1 MDGGCQEKEAP
12 HISRVEGEKVVDIN
26 AVYGAEEEVV
36 MNIVGIKLGV
46 EGVVDIVNVS
56 GAEEGGAVDTVTI
69 SRVEEEVVVDIVAVS
84 RAEEEVVVDIVAVYR
99 AVEERYRCIR
109 GGRES

>member
-69 SRVEEEVVVDIVAVS
+69 SRVEEEVVVDIVA
-84 RAEEEVVVDIVAVYR
+84 IPR
-99 AVEERYRCIR
+99 AVEEGYCRATPTGPVR
-109 GGRES
+109 GNPPLSPLTAAP